1 MRKDLLASYCKEEV
15 YLPPRYTAKVANLQS
30 QVITYSSYRLFAEM
44 VVLMQH
50 KFTKHRLNNGCA
62 SSERICFAAYAN
74 DSKKH
79 AIKSIIT
86 KIKN

>member
-1 MRKDLLASYCKEEV
+1 
-15 YLPPRYTAKVANLQS
+15 
-30 QVITYSSYRLFAEM
+30 M

-79 AIKSIIT
+79 AIKSIIN
-86 KIKN
+86 KIKSAEIIINCLSLMANFTDFIILVFRNQS